1 MHPPTHTHTHT
12 HTHPQTHTPLFP
24 SAPLPCLHK
33 PQASPLLFVALLSG
47 HVHGWVSEDVQKD
60 GLELLEDD
68 SGHGKVSLQAVHFV
82 AKLLVQVCHVR
93 PLAHFVEELD
103 QTGQASKQ
111 TLKNNIK
118 L

>member
-1 MHPPTHTHTHT
+1 MHPPTHT